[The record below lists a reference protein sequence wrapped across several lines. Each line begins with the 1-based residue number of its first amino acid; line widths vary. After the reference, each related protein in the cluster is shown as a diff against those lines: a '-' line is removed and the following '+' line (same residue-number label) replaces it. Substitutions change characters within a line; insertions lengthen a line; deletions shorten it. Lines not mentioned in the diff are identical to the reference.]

1 MSSWTPLRRS
11 GCSPSMLSS
20 RLRTCLFRSS
30 HPTSLLKVRMTFL
43 RLWRRSGQDR
53 TPASNSWV
61 WSSPSMTSGLSWAGT
76 FGTTSRKCSETRSS
90 GRSFRGAFASKK
102 ARRIRN
108 RSSASRP
115 TQRERSNTTNF
126 RKRSSDV
133 SKQRGLPEQRRMR
146 HDFHFVD
153 NLTGAPSPGV
163 GRMIPLELLVPNPDQ
178 PRRSFGDMADLVSS
192 IKEKGVLEPV
202 LVRPT
207 GDKYQIIAGERR
219 YRASVEAGLS
229 QIPCVEI
236 DVDDRGVLEIS
247 LIENLQRRDLN
258 PFEEAEG
265 LQKLCDKF
273 LYTHEDVAKKL
284 GKARTSVTETLTL
297 NHIPADLRERCRSLG
312 IFSRSTLLQIARQ
325 PNRDAMSRMI
335 EEIKHAGLTRD
346 DLRKMKDEKKGP
358 GRPKGFVF
366 HFRPPDNKFTLDL
379 KFKRSEVSKSDIIAT
394 LRELIESLANS

>member
-1 MSSWTPLRRS
+1 
-11 GCSPSMLSS
+11 
-20 RLRTCLFRSS
+20 
-30 HPTSLLKVRMTFL
+30 
-43 RLWRRSGQDR
+43 
-53 TPASNSWV
+53 
-61 WSSPSMTSGLSWAGT
+61 
-76 FGTTSRKCSETRSS
+76 
-90 GRSFRGAFASKK
+90 
-102 ARRIRN
+102 
-108 RSSASRP
+108 
-115 TQRERSNTTNF
+115 
-126 RKRSSDV
+126 
-133 SKQRGLPEQRRMR
+133 
-146 HDFHFVD
+146 
-153 NLTGAPSPGV
+153 
-163 GRMIPLELLVPNPDQ
+163 
-178 PRRSFGDMADLVSS
+178 MADLVSS

-284 GKARTSVTETLTL
+284 GKSRTSVTETLTL
-297 NHIPADLRERCRSLG
+297 NHIPADLRERCRSIG
-312 IFSRSTLLQIARQ
+312 IFARSTLLQVARQ

-335 EEIKHAGLTRD
+335 DEIKHSGLTRD
-346 DLRKMKDEKKGP
+346 DLRRMKDEKKGP

-366 HFRPPDNKFTLDL
+366 HFRPTDNKFTLNL
-379 KFKRSEVSKSDIIAT
+379 KFKRSEVSKLEIIST
-394 LRELIESLANS
+394 LRELIESLSNS